1 MTGSGFYLFKECE
14 EAKLKHFECPGFLFL
29 ILGIINIGSIIGVFV
44 ISRVYYY
51 NLDPQIIAL
60 VVIMI
65 TGLFLVISFIIVGA
79 FTKVAEASRLKSEFV
94 GIASHQLR
102 TPLSN
107 IKFSIEYLT
116 SGRIGKLET
125 NQEEQLKIIA
135 QSNKRMLKLVS
146 KLLDLSRIEEG
157 SLEVERQP
165 ISLAEITNSLLE
177 ELNPLIEDKKIKI
190 TKEIPQ
196 NLSKVVGDQYRLRM
210 VIQNL
215 IDNAIKYN
223 HAGGS
228 FTIDI
233 KDSGSFVT
241 WGIEDTGIGIPK
253 ADQKKVFQRFY
264 RAQKTTLNHSY
275 GTGLGLYIVK
285 AIIEEL
291 GGDISFKSEEDKGT
305 KFSFKLP
312 IYNELK
318 VG

>member
-1 MTGSGFYLFKECE
+1 M
-14 EAKLKHFECPGFLFL
+14 
-29 ILGIINIGSIIGVFV
+29 

-51 NLDPQIIAL
+51 ELDPQIIAL

-65 TGLFLVISFIIVGA
+65 TGLFLIISFVIVGA

-116 SGRIGKLET
+116 SGRIGRLET
-125 NQEEQLKIIA
+125 NQEEQLRIIA
-135 QSNKRMLKLVS
+135 QSNDRMLKLVS

-157 SLEVERQP
+157 RLAVERQQ
-165 ISLAEITNSLLE
+165 ISLSEITDSLLE

-190 TKEIPQ
+190 SKNIPP
-196 NLSKVVGDQYRLRM
+196 NLPKVVGDQYRLRM

-223 HAGGS
+223 HTGGS
-228 FTIDI
+228 LTINI
-233 KDSGSFVT
+233 KDSDSFVV
-241 WGIEDTGIGIPK
+241 WEIEDTGIGIPK
-253 ADQKKVFQRFY
+253 TDQKKVFQRFY
-264 RAQKTTLNHSY
+264 RAQKTTLNNSY

-312 IYNELK
+312 MYSKLK